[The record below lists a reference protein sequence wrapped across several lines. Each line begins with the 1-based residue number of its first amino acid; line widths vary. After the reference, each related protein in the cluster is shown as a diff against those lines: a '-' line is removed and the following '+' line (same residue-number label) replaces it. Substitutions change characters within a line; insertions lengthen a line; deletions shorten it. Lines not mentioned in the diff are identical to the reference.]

1 MKIYIDTEFNEFGG
15 ELISMALVSDDG
27 QEFYEVLDCLEPGAW
42 VSEHVMPFLEK
53 SAVSKYVFQD
63 ALFKFLN
70 QYQRIHIIADW
81 ADDLKYFCESL
92 ILGPGI
98 SMIHPPITMELRRDL
113 SSATSVVPHNALHD
127 ARAIQSEDL
136 EQTYKDMRKQSNRC

>member
-15 ELISMALVSDDG
+15 ELISMALVADDG
-27 QEFYEVLDCLEPGAW
+27 QEFYEVLACPVPGAW

-53 SAVSKYVFQD
+53 PVVSKYVFQD
-63 ALFKFLN
+63 ALFKFLD
-70 QYQRIHIIADW
+70 QYQHIHIIADW

-98 SMIHPPITMELRRDL
+98 SMGHPPITMELCRDL
-113 SSATSVVPHNALHD
+113 SSDTSAVPHNALHD
-127 ARAIQSEDL
+127 ARAIQMADL
-136 EQTYKDMRKQSNRC
+136 EQTYKDMK